1 MNISTAFAPP
11 FRLVAP
17 FFIVGVSTFVLTIL
31 LMFGFEFES
40 LHYFNSSTLAWVHIF
55 LLAFV
60 MLIILGAMAQL
71 IPVVLEVGHLAV
83 DLYYA
88 IYPLIILGTILMAFG
103 FYTLP
108 ILLPFG
114 GVTVLIALFI
124 FLVETFLTILKVK
137 KINFIISTIIISNI
151 FLLLGII
158 IGIALALNYSG
169 ILSFDSFKLLK
180 AHIFLVFFGYVGT
193 TVISMSLILL
203 PMFWLSHSFTWIYV
217 KIAFVLLCF
226 SICFMLFFTF
236 SSITLVEDIAYTLC
250 ISSLFLYFFQIF
262 VIYKKRVRVE
272 VDIYFKSMLF
282 SYFSLFTSLTLF
294 LIYFF
299 YSKDN
304 LLLCASWLLFVGFIG
319 FLISG
324 HLYKIVPFLVWYER
338 FSMFVGKK
346 RVPMLNDLIPKKS
359 SNYQFLNSSIG
370 VIIVS
375 LSFLMESDTLY
386 KSGLCF
392 LTLGVIFLLKDIL
405 YMAKIKEET
414 YVF

>member
-193 TVISMSLILL
+193 TVMSMSLILL

-217 KIAFVLLCF
+217 KTAFVLLCF

-262 VIYKKRVRVE
+262 VIYKK
-272 VDIYFKSMLF
+272 
-282 SYFSLFTSLTLF
+282 
-294 LIYFF
+294 
-299 YSKDN
+299 
-304 LLLCASWLLFVGFIG
+304 
-319 FLISG
+319 
-324 HLYKIVPFLVWYER
+324 
-338 FSMFVGKK
+338 
-346 RVPMLNDLIPKKS
+346 KS
-359 SNYQFLNSSIG
+359 S
-370 VIIVS
+370 
-375 LSFLMESDTLY
+375 
-386 KSGLCF
+386 C
-392 LTLGVIFLLKDIL
+392 
-405 YMAKIKEET
+405 
-414 YVF
+414 